1 MPDKARLNKLAR
13 LAVRTGVNVQK
24 GQHVIVRA
32 TTEAVTLVR
41 EIVTEAYKAGAAKV
55 SVDWSDD
62 IVSHES
68 LLYMDEEALTDV
80 PAWLVHKTRHQMEEG
95 ACYISVSSP
104 VPGLNA
110 DLDASKIQKASV
122 ARQKALSFFQ
132 THMMG
137 NKTQWTIVAAPNV
150 TWAEKVF
157 GDKSGDEA
165 VEALWDAIFQASR
178 VTGDNDP
185 VAEWE
190 SHNKRLSAHNAIL
203 NGYNFKSLRFKN
215 SLGTDL
221 VVELVRNH
229 VWAGGAEKAG
239 NGAIFNPNI
248 PTEENFT
255 MPYKWG
261 TKGKVVATKPLN
273 YQGRLIEDFHLIFE
287 DGKVVEF
294 DAKKEKEALQNILD
308 TDEGSRYIGEI
319 ALISHDSPISN
330 TGILFLNTL
339 FDENASCHMALGRAY
354 PMNIKDGND
363 TPLEKLQE
371 AGYNLSMVHSDFM
384 FGSAD
389 MEITGTT
396 HDGHTVTVFKDGNF
410 VI

>member
-55 SVDWSDD
+55 SVDWADD

-68 LLYMDEEALTDV
+68 LLYMDEEALQDV
-80 PAWLVHKTRHQMEEG
+80 PAWFVDKTRHQMEEG

-178 VTGDNDP
+178 VTKDNDP

-190 SHNKRLSAHNAIL
+190 AHNARLFAHNTIL
-203 NGYNFKSLRFKN
+203 NDYNFKSLHFKN

-221 VVELVRNH
+221 VVELVKNH
-229 VWAGGAEKAG
+229 VWAGGSEKAG

-287 DGKVVEF
+287 AGKVVEF

-396 HDGHTVTVFKDGNF
+396 HDGRTVTVFKDGNF

>member
-1 MPDKARLNKLAR
+1 MPDKTRLNKLAR

-24 GQHVIVRA
+24 GQHVIVWA